1 MQLQEAIHL
10 IRNNFLRQQEG
21 PAVWADLGCG
31 SGLFT
36 KALSSFLSPGSMIY
50 AVDKHL
56 SLQERH
62 LNGVGIIPVQAD
74 FVREELQMEKLDGL
88 LMANSLHYVKDK
100 PVFLEKLKKYM
111 KEEIHFL
118 IVEYDTDIPVPVW
131 VPYPVNF
138 NSLISLFTNA
148 GYHRIQKL
156 GERPSR
162 FRRSDMYAAII
173 GK

>member
-1 MQLQEAIHL
+1 MQLQEAIYL
-10 IRNNFLRQQEG
+10 IRNNFLLQQEE

-31 SGLFT
+31 PGLFT

-62 LNGVGIIPVQAD
+62 LNGVEIIPVQAD
-74 FVREELQMEKLDGL
+74 FVKEELQMEKLDGL

-100 PVFLEKLKKYM
+100 PAFLEKLKKYM

-118 IVEYDTDIPVPVW
+118 IVEYDTDIPIPVW

-138 NSLISLFTNA
+138 NSLSALFKKA

-162 FRRSDMYAAII
+162 FRRSNMYAAII